1 MYLPETGLLPIS
13 ESTGLLTPKIN
24 DISGLVMEE
33 QDRKDSRAGHE
44 NGSWRDHTKR
54 YRQFA
59 EDTLTRDDCS
69 KRNSA
74 QPENPTQQLQNS
86 FKPMMPS
93 VQSAPLRW
101 LERRFPLKR
110 QKILLFLGLCLGWC
124 LAFAVLSD
132 TSVVPTN
139 IDGVFRPVRQLTC
152 TDSFWSPDYGCGLNG
167 ENCPAPS
174 EEPVAF
180 HCPARCAAT
189 KVDKPHLVGP
199 QSVVDQPV
207 VIGGPIHRADSWIC
221 AAAVHADL
229 LDDSRGGCGALTR
242 LLQTNSYPGSRFNG
256 VSSVGVRTYFPH
268 SYRFKFDSG
277 FDCHVSDHR
286 WLLPYVSVAFT
297 SLVSLF
303 TTSPVVLFSVAV
315 GTGFAQLRVLST
327 ASDEAGGLSYVAAAA
342 RYIPAVI
349 FLALVYKCSVRTTL
363 YRMTAQLEKTIFWL
377 GACWIGLLQGHIFQE
392 SHFATPCLVVFV
404 ALHQMY
410 ELHRNRSLHKS
421 IPLYATFSAL
431 AVFSLLSN
439 AVPQH
444 VLILGLLLL
453 PGSAIQSRPNLVF
466 QGLLVGLLVSGLIGQ
481 SLLPWVRP
489 FSWDPAPASAAQAT
503 AAVIVPPEV
512 HEPQISMADSFANIT
527 FTWAAPVPDAVDGI
541 SMLINDVERG
551 RVLFGSGAEDKLVWM
566 RGPQAV
572 ADYIRFGW
580 VRNNELVR
588 YGDFGVWKVDG
599 VWIGLG
605 GDGK

>member
-1 MYLPETGLLPIS
+1 
-13 ESTGLLTPKIN
+13 
-24 DISGLVMEE
+24 
-33 QDRKDSRAGHE
+33 
-44 NGSWRDHTKR
+44 
-54 YRQFA
+54 
-59 EDTLTRDDCS
+59 
-69 KRNSA
+69 
-74 QPENPTQQLQNS
+74 
-86 FKPMMPS
+86 MMPS

-110 QKILLFLGLCLGWC
+110 QKILLLLSLCLGWC

-132 TSVVPTN
+132 TSIAPTN
-139 IDGVFRPVRQLTC
+139 IDGVFRPVKQLTC
-152 TDSFWSPDYGCGLNG
+152 TDSFWMPDYGCGLNG
-167 ENCPAPS
+167 ENCPAPT

-189 KVDKPHLVGP
+189 KAEKPHLVGP

-207 VIGGPIHRADSWIC
+207 VIGGPIYRADSWIC

-242 LLQTNSYPGSRFNG
+242 LLQTNSYPVSRFNG
-256 VSSVGVRTYFPH
+256 VSSVGVRTYFPQ

-297 SLVSLF
+297 ALVFLF
-303 TTSPVVLFSVAV
+303 TTSPVILFSVAV
-315 GTGFAQLRVLST
+315 GTGFAQLKMLQT
-327 ASDEAGGLSYVAAAA
+327 ASDEAGELSSVAALA
-342 RYIPAVI
+342 RYIPAAI
-349 FLALVYKCSVRTTL
+349 CLALVYTCSVRATL
-363 YRMTAQLEKTIFWL
+363 YKMTAQLEKTIFWL
-377 GACWIGLLQGHIFQE
+377 GACWIGLLQGHILQE
-392 SHFATPCLVVFV
+392 YHFATPCLVVFI
-404 ALHQMY
+404 AFHQMY
-410 ELHRNRSLHKS
+410 DLHRNRRLHES
-421 IPLYATFSAL
+421 IPLYASFSAL
-431 AVFSLLSN
+431 VVFFLLTN
-439 AVPQH
+439 AVPRH
-444 VLILGLLLL
+444 LLILGLLLL
-453 PGSAIQSRPNLVF
+453 PGSSIRSRPNLVL
-466 QGLLVGLLVSGLIGQ
+466 QGLLVGLLISGIVGH
-481 SLLPWVRP
+481 SLLPWVSP
-489 FSWDPAPASAAQAT
+489 FSWDSASASAAQAT
-503 AAVIVPPEV
+503 AAVIAPPEV

-527 FTWAAPVPDAVDGI
+527 FTWATPVPETVDGI

-599 VWIGLG
+599 VWTGLG